1 MSDDKK
7 SKKPPTQPSE
17 AARKRLRAKPMAVI
31 GYGSQGHAQAQNLK
45 DSGVDVVVGLR
56 AGSSQRAKARAAGL
70 RVATPAEAAEQAGLI
85 AVLVPD
91 TAQAKLYEEDIAPYL
106 EQGDTLLFSHGF
118 NVHFGQIHPP
128 KDVDTIMVA
137 PKSPGHMLRREY
149 TLGRGVPAL
158 LAVHQDA
165 SGHAWDT
172 ALAYAEGIGSTK
184 AGTIRTTFAEETET
198 DLFGEQ
204 AVLCGGV
211 SALMKAGFETLV
223 AAGYQP
229 EVAYFECVHEMKLIV
244 DLIYEGGLT
253 GMRNRVSDTA
263 EYGDYIAGDRV
274 IGESSRAVMQE
285 LLEDIRSGRFARR
298 WVGEAKSGGKKFES
312 MRSERRKH
320 PIEKVGARLRGKMA
334 WMEQR
339 P

>member
-1 MSDDKK
+1 MSDENKGEQA
-7 SKKPPTQPSE
+7 PTQPSE
-17 AARKRLRAKPMAVI
+17 AARERLRAKPVAVI

-56 AGSSQRAKARAAGL
+56 EGSAQRDKARAAGL
-70 RVATPAEAAEQAGLI
+70 RVATPAEAAKQAGLI

-91 TAQAKLYEEDIAPYL
+91 TAQAKLYQEDIAPHL
-106 EQGDTLLFSHGF
+106 GKGDTLLFSHGF
-118 NVHFGQIHPP
+118 NVHFDQITPP

-172 ALAYAEGIGSTK
+172 ALAYAEGIGSTR
-184 AGTIRTTFAEETET
+184 AGTLPTTFAEETET

-211 SALMKAGFETLV
+211 SALMRAGFETLV

-229 EVAYFECVHEMKLIV
+229 EVAYFECVHEVKLIV

-274 IGESSRAVMQE
+274 IGDSSRAAMQE
-285 LLEDIRSGRFARR
+285 LLEDIRSGTFARR
-298 WVGEAKSGGKKFES
+298 WVGEAKSGGKNFEH
-312 MRSERRKH
+312 MRSQAREH
-320 PIEKVGARLRGKMA
+320 QVEEVGALLRSKMA
-334 WMEQR
+334 WMEQET
-339 P
+339 

>member
-1 MSDDKK
+1 MSDQEK
-7 SKKPPTQPSE
+7 TEQAQAQPSE
-17 AARKRLRAKPMAVI
+17 AGRKRLRAKPVAVL

-56 AGSSQRAKARAAGL
+56 EGSRARAQVQAAGL
-70 RVATPAEAAEQAGLI
+70 RVAIPAEATRQAGLM

-91 TAQAKLYEEDIAPYL
+91 TVQQKLWEEEIKPNL
-106 EQGDTLLFSHGF
+106 QQGATLLFSHGF
-118 NVHFGQIHPP
+118 NIHFGQIEPP
-128 KDVDTIMVA
+128 ADMDTIMVA
-137 PKSPGHMLRREY
+137 PKGPGHMVRREY

-165 SGHAWDT
+165 SGQAWDT

-211 SALMKAGFETLV
+211 SELMKAGYDTLV

-229 EVAYFECVHEMKLIV
+229 EVAYFECIHEMKLIV

-263 EYGDYIAGDRV
+263 EYGDYIAGERV
-274 IGESSRAVMQE
+274 IGAASRAAMQE
-285 LLEDIRSGRFARR
+285 LLDDIRSGRFARQ
-298 WVGEAKSGGKKFES
+298 WVGEAKSGAQKFES
-312 MRSERRKH
+312 MRSEQREH
-320 PIEKVGARLRGKMA
+320 SVEEVGARLRGKMA
-334 WMEQR
+334 WMGGKA
-339 P
+339 

>member
-1 MSDDKK
+1 MSDEKK
-7 SKKPPTQPSE
+7 SEQAPTQPPE
-17 AARKRLRAKPMAVI
+17 AARAWLRAKPVAVI

-45 DSGVDVVVGLR
+45 DSGVNVVVGLR
-56 AGSSQRAKARAAGL
+56 DGSPQRAKAEAAGL
-70 RVATPAEAAEQAGLI
+70 RVASPSDAAKQAGLI
-85 AVLVPD
+85 AILVPD
-91 TAQAKLYEEDIAPYL
+91 TAQAKLYQEEIAPHL
-106 EQGDTLLFSHGF
+106 EKGDTLLFSHGF
-118 NVHFGQIHPP
+118 NVHFDQITPP
-128 KDVDTIMVA
+128 EYVDTIMVA

-165 SGHAWDT
+165 SGNAWDNS
-172 ALAYAEGIGSTK
+172 LAYAEGIGSTR
-184 AGTIRTTFAEETET
+184 AGTLRTSFAEETET

-211 SALMKAGFETLV
+211 SALMRAGFDTLV
-223 AAGYQP
+223 GAGYQP
-229 EVAYFECVHEMKLIV
+229 EVAYFECVHELKLIV

-274 IGESSRAVMQE
+274 IGEPSRAAMHE
-285 LLEDIRSGRFARR
+285 LLEDIRSGTFARR
-298 WVGEAKSGGKKFES
+298 WVDEAKSGGKNFET
-312 MRSERRKH
+312 MRSDGREH
-320 PIEKVGARLRGKMA
+320 PVEEVGARLRGQMA
-334 WMEQR
+334 WMEQK

>member
-1 MSDDKK
+1 VSDENK
-7 SKKPPTQPSE
+7 SEQAPAQPSV
-17 AARKRLRAKPMAVI
+17 AARERLRAKPVAVI

-56 AGSSQRAKARAAGL
+56 DGSPQRANAEAAGL
-70 RVATPAEAAEQAGLI
+70 RVASPADAAKQAGLI
-85 AVLVPD
+85 AILVPD
-91 TAQAKLYEEDIAPYL
+91 TAQAKLYREEIAPYL
-106 EQGDTLLFSHGF
+106 EDGDTLFFSHGF
-118 NVHFGQIHPP
+118 NVHFDQITPP
-128 KDVDTIMVA
+128 ENVDTIMVA

-172 ALAYAEGIGSTK
+172 ALAYADGIGSTR
-184 AGTIRTTFAEETET
+184 AGTLRTTFAEETET

-211 SALMKAGFETLV
+211 SALMRAGFDTLV
-223 AAGYQP
+223 SAGYQP
-229 EVAYFECVHEMKLIV
+229 EVAYFECVHELKLIV
-244 DLIYEGGLT
+244 DLVYEGGLT

-274 IGESSRAVMQE
+274 IGEDSRAAMQG
-285 LLEDIRSGRFARR
+285 LLDDIRSGTFARR
-298 WVGEAKSGGKKFES
+298 WVDEAKSGGKNFEK
-312 MRSERRKH
+312 MRSDGREH
-320 PIEKVGARLRGKMA
+320 LVEDVGARLRSQMA
-334 WMEQR
+334 WMKQK